1 MKVISRIRV
10 YEKDGKELS
19 AGSDESI
26 EVRSHWNYRDRA
38 VLVIDDKTYTI
49 VASDLKKAIENA
61 TNT

>member
-1 MKVISRIRV
+1 V